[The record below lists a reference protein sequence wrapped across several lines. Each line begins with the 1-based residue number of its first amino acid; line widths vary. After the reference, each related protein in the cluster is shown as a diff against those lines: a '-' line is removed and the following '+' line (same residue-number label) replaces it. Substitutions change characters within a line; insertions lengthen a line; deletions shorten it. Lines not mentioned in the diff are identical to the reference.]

1 VPASVDV
8 ASRVQPVLRYLLGS
22 ELPLRIRAWDG
33 SEIGKDGPLVVLRDP
48 RALRRLVWSPNEV
61 GLARA
66 FVAGELDIDGD
77 LFTGLRAIRRL
88 VEAAGTAI
96 RSDLRGKLGMVR
108 VAAGLGAVGLPPPP
122 PAEEVRR
129 LRGRRHSQTRDAA
142 AISHHYDV
150 GNAFYRH
157 VLGPSMVYSCAY
169 WSDEA
174 RTLEEAQRDKCE
186 LVCRK
191 LGLRPGLRLL
201 DVGCGW
207 GSLVLHAAREYG
219 VHAVG
224 ITLSQEQAALARER
238 AAAAGLEDLIEI
250 RVQDYRDVR
259 AVTRDEPY
267 DAIASIGM
275 AEHVGKERYGAY
287 AAELYQLLKPG
298 GRLLNHQITRRP
310 GPVIPR
316 ERTFIQAY
324 VFPDG
329 ELLPIGEV
337 VAQLER
343 TGFEVRDD
351 ESLREHYG
359 RTLRG
364 WVANLDANWDDCV
377 RLTSPGRVRVWKL
390 YMTGSAM
397 SFDAGSISIHQ
408 VLAVRPDT
416 EGRSGLPAT
425 RTGWLSAG

>member
-1 VPASVDV
+1 MPARTDV
-8 ASRVQPVLRYLLGS
+8 AARLQPVLRHLLGS

-33 SEIGKDGPLVVLRDP
+33 SEFGPDGPLVVLRHP
-48 RALRRLVWSPNEV
+48 RALRRLLWSPNEV

-96 RSDLRGKLGMVR
+96 RADLRGRVGMAR
-108 VAAGLGAVGLPPPP
+108 VAMGLGAVGLPPRP

-129 LRGRRHSQTRDAA
+129 LPGRRHSRDRDAA

-150 GNAFYRH
+150 GNDFYGH

-169 WSDEA
+169 WTGDGG
-174 RTLEEAQRDKCE
+174 TLEDAQRDKCE

-191 LGLRPGLRLL
+191 LGLTAGTRLL

-207 GSLVLHAAREYG
+207 GSLVIHAAREYG
-219 VHAVG
+219 ARSVG
-224 ITLSQEQAALARER
+224 ITLSEQQATLARER
-238 AAAAGLEDLIEI
+238 VAAAGVADLVEI
-250 RVQDYRDVR
+250 RVQDYREV
-259 AVTRDEPY
+259 ADEPY

-275 AEHVGKERYGAY
+275 AEHVGKEQYADY
-287 AAELYQLLKPG
+287 AAELFALLRPG

-310 GPVIPR
+310 GPVIPH

-329 ELLPIGEV
+329 ELQPVGGV
-337 VAQLER
+337 VARLEEA
-343 TGFEVRDD
+343 GFEVRDD
-351 ESLREHYG
+351 ESLREHYS
-359 RTLRG
+359 RTLRA
-364 WVANLDANWDDCV
+364 WVANLDEHWDECV
-377 RLTSPGRVRVWKL
+377 ALTSPGRARVWKL

-397 SFDAGSISIHQ
+397 SFDAGSISVHQ
-408 VLAVRPDT
+408 VLAVKPT
-416 EGRSGLPAT
+416 AEGDSGLPPT
-425 RTGWLSAG
+425 RDSWLGVH